1 MPRQTSVQLIENTER
16 QVQYLQQHAYG
27 TFTDIV
33 RIAIDRLC
41 IAEPPSDAD
50 LLRLG
55 SDDIKCTNC
64 GRPVAPQS
72 HWQSGI
78 YGEVYCLDCSDTPTD
93 VGE

>member
-1 MPRQTSVQLIENTER
+1 MPKQTSVQLTPNTKR
-16 QVQYLQQHAYG
+16 QVQWLQEHGYG
-27 TFTDIV
+27 SFTDIV
-33 RIAIDRLC
+33 RIAIDRLY
-41 IAEPPSDAD
+41 IAERPSDAD

-55 SDDIKCTNC
+55 SDNVKCATC

-78 YGEVYCLDCSDTPTD
+78 YGEVYCPDCSDTPTD